1 MSAGMQQLIAKTAR
15 EVLQESDADEVTE
28 HQLRMEVSKRLGVD
42 LALPKHKA
50 IVSLAMQSFLEGGR
64 VPEDVGGDAHEDRE
78 AGEDPERSD
87 APKEYTDGGDL
98 VICKL
103 SEQRKVTVGKFKG
116 KPLVSMRKYYNKDG
130 KERPSPNGIS
140 LTADQWLALKNSVP
154 AIEAAIKKMTSGS

>member
-15 EVLQESDADEVTE
+15 EVLQESGADEMTE

-50 IVSLAMQSFLEGGR
+50 IVSQAMQSFLEGGR
-64 VPEDVGGDAHEDRE
+64 VPEDHGEADEGREED
-78 AGEDPERSD
+78 EDPEQSD

-103 SEQRKVTVGKFKG
+103 SERRKVTVGKFKG
-116 KPLVSMRKYYNKDG
+116 KTLVSMRKYYNKDG
-130 KERPSPNGIS
+130 KEHPSRDGIS
-140 LTADQWLALKNSVP
+140 LTTDQWLALKNSVP
-154 AIEAAIKKMTSGS
+154 AIEAAIKKMTPGS